1 MASGDRYYCLTALP
15 APGDLGS
22 APPVTTEQL
31 LEMVSGMRDVHRLLE
46 ALFLQDDLVQ
56 REAFLSGE
64 ITEIEP
70 AVLTLRQAK
79 NEEPL
84 PSYLVLAEERDHFPE
99 LICHILNRALVLVIR
114 NVEEKLRRGF
124 VFDHRLR

>member
-22 APPVTTEQL
+22 APPVTAEQL

-64 ITEIEP
+64 VAEIEP

-84 PSYLVLAEERDHFPE
+84 RAIWLRLRSGTNWRDPRRWTISGKVFP
-99 LICHILNRALVLVIR
+99 A
-114 NVEEKLRRGF
+114 RRGNGPPG
-124 VFDHRLR
+124 